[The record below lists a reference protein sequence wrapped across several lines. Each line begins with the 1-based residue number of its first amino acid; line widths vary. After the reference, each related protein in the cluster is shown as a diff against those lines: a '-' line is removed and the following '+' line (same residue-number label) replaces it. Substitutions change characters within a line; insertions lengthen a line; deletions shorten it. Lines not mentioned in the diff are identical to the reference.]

1 MEDVREELK
10 KYGYAKPPKTV
21 FVPSRSVIRKM
32 MRAVLKFGEQDDHD
46 KFLLRFGLVMD
57 PIALLNG
64 GKNHTT
70 FVT

>member
-1 MEDVREELK
+1 M
-10 KYGYAKPPKTV
+10 
-21 FVPSRSVIRKM
+21 RKM
-32 MRAVLKFGEQDDHD
+32 MRALIKFGKDDKNE

-64 GKNHTT
+64 DPDKVT